1 MGAASSTLV
10 SLAVNTIKLTLIFL
24 SGVTNGV
31 LVWKILNRKNLHTI
45 FNLSIC
51 FFLSWSGALFPHLI
65 NNYIELLEARMKDP
79 GAACLELC
87 RQNFFIR
94 MMLYQ
99 PYKIFIL
106 NIMYRS
112 VDL

>member
-10 SLAVNTIKLTLIFL
+10 WLTVNTLKWTLILF

-31 LVWKILNRKNLHTI
+31 LVWKILNRKHLHTI

-51 FFLSWSGALFPHLI
+51 FFFFWSGALFPFLI
-65 NNYIELLEARMKDP
+65 NDYFNLLEARMQDP

-87 RQNFFIR
+87 RQNFFVR

-112 VDL
+112 VA